1 MTEIKKSSDKINRLE
16 IDKVEDRLTVA
27 KILIANKYTVRQV
40 AVKSG
45 NGKKGTTYLE
55 FYKEN

>member
-1 MTEIKKSSDKINRLE
+1 MERQTIEIE
-16 IDKVEDRLTVA
+16 KVEDRLTVA

-45 NGKKGTTYLE
+45 NGKKGATYLE